1 MLGLDR
7 TTIVFSFFK
16 GKRFSKFAEIKSR
29 ENAESSSRFATR
41 LSDLFAVPSF
51 FTFEFLKIVIDT
63 VCGSLRSRRRRRRCC
78 CCCLPVGIPG
88 RLIADQFYTIA
99 GLPLHMEPDPR

>member
-7 TTIVFSFFK
+7 TTIVFCFFK
-16 GKRFSKFAEIKSR
+16 GKRFSKFAELKSR

-63 VCGSLRSRRRRRRCC
+63 VCGSLRSSFV
-78 CCCLPVGIPG
+78 CLFVFQVGFPG
-88 RLIADQFYTIA
+88 LFGQRFFMPTI
-99 GLPLHMEPDPR
+99 L